1 MKKFL
6 YHGLLSGILASL
18 AGVVYFYLYKE
29 FFLVDFD
36 SLVNVGSI
44 VGSSILGC
52 ILMAVGYM
60 LLHKF
65 NKENLTGALNIL
77 IVVLS
82 FLSIIS
88 VMSMSLPLEIEF
100 PELFPGLVI
109 PMHFFPALAFT
120 SIYPFFSNS
129 PNSKI

>member
-1 MKKFL
+1 MKRIF
-6 YHGLLSGILASL
+6 YHGLLAGILASV
-18 AGVVYFYLYKE
+18 AAVVYFYLYKE

-36 SLVNVGSI
+36 AIVNIGSI

-52 ILMAVGYM
+52 LLMALGYM
-60 LLHKF
+60 LLRRF

-77 IVVLS
+77 IAVLS

-120 SIYPFFSNS
+120 SLYPFFNN
-129 PNSKI
+129 PKH

>member
-1 MKKFL
+1 MKRIF
-6 YHGLLSGILASL
+6 YHGLLAGILASV
-18 AGVVYFYLYKE
+18 AAVVYFYLYKE

-36 SLVNVGSI
+36 AIVNIGSI

-52 ILMAVGYM
+52 LLMALGYM
-60 LLHKF
+60 LLRRF

-77 IVVLS
+77 IAVLS

-120 SIYPFFSNS
+120 SLYPFFNK
-129 PNSKI
+129 PKY